1 MTGVLQALIATAGA
15 GAAPAPT
22 LPTYSPGTYEIE
34 LSHGAYDS
42 LSTFFEAYVQVSL
55 FSDGTGE
62 YGYGGGDGTYEV
74 APYTSFAS
82 FTWLPAGGNAADYYA
97 YMDTPAGD
105 SFNAGS
111 DSVATSCQLSTDRG
125 WVLDAS
131 VTVASPGDSG
141 ETAYVLNSTLRIKN
155 SGGTDLVAKTIY
167 MASTATVGTL

>member
-1 MTGVLQALIATAGA
+1 MTGMLQALIATAGA

-42 LSTFFEAYVQVSL
+42 LSTFFEAYVQVNL

-62 YGYGGGDGTYEV
+62 YVYGDSDT
-74 APYTSFAS
+74 PYTSFAS

-111 DSVATSCQLSTDRG
+111 DSVATSCQLSTDRY

-131 VTVASPGDSG
+131 VTVAIPGDSG

>member
-1 MTGVLQALIATAGA
+1 MTGMLQALIATAGA

-42 LSTFFEAYVQVSL
+42 LSTFFEAYVQVNL

-62 YGYGGGDGTYEV
+62 YVYGDSNTSQ
-74 APYTSFAS
+74 TSFAS

-111 DSVATSCQLSTDRG
+111 DSVATSCQLSADRY
-125 WVLDAS
+125 WVLNAD